1 MIKVIIQI
9 TGKINMKKKKKTEFS
24 SIFCDTNDTDHT
36 HFIDVQTL
44 A

>member
-9 TGKINMKKKKKTEFS
+9 TGKINMKKKENSEFS